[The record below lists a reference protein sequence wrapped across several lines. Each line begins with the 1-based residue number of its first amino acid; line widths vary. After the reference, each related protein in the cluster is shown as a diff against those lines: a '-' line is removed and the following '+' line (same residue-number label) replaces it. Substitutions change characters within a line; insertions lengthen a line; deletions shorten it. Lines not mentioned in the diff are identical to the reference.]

1 MGYDDVDVRKVAIVL
16 RDHGVTRVALNA
28 CLSSSTKH
36 QTLPS
41 MAEIFIEHGITSV
54 SAMSYLILDETAKTY
69 YDAFYQALILGGK
82 GFHEAA
88 AKGREALRVQS
99 PSPKD
104 WLNPTNYRNRV
115 FTFNNKFLPGRPHIM
130 RWIGLAILMVYLRV
144 CPWPNTSYRVMI
156 PSIFLSQFHH
166 WPMSSSKNGWA
177 FRLKTAGLWLV
188 LVILFGRLIFYRH
201 QAPSRALALQRYF
214 VDRAARQFSKA
225 DHCTG
230 YSAFRNEQ
238 KKLRKQER
246 RTSSFELSIEHMAI
260 EDYLYCK
267 KRLYLWGDDNE
278 YLNTTMVNLARL
290 WIRTGFID
298 EAHIKDATDF
308 LGILSRPDLTKSIFN
323 GAVLPDRHRKVRGPR
338 ALLVITNID
347 KFVESLKNRHA
358 ELAKKV
364 QQGKHAER
372 TRNVERV
379 KKFELANADET
390 QKMDS
395 WIRSRSAGPDCL
407 DTYLVITGDK
417 HKSWWEGLIWGPE
430 IDPSWGYAFPY
441 NPNIFVLSGGEAEV
455 IRPRSDPYT

>member
-1 MGYDDVDVRKVAIVL
+1 MLK
-16 RDHGVTRVALNA
+16 DHGVTRVALNA

-41 MAEIFIEHGITSV
+41 MAEIFIEHGVTSV
-54 SAMSYLILDETAKTY
+54 SAMSYLILDETAKSY

-115 FTFNNKFLPGRPHIM
+115 FTFNNKFSPGRPHIK
-130 RWIGLAILMVYLRV
+130 RWICLAILMLYLRV
-144 CPWPNTSYRVMI
+144 CPWPNTSFRVMI
-156 PSIFLSQFHH
+156 PSTFLSLIHP
-166 WPMSSSKNGWA
+166 WRMASSKNGWA
-177 FRLKTAGLWLV
+177 FRLKTVELCLV
-188 LVILFGRLIFYRH
+188 LFILFSGLIFYRH

-214 VDRAARQFSKA
+214 VDRAARQFSKT

-230 YSAFRNEQ
+230 FSAFHNEQ
-238 KKLRKQER
+238 KKLRKHEGQ
-246 RTSSFELSIEHMAI
+246 TSSFELLIEHMAI
-260 EDYLYCK
+260 EDHLYYK

-278 YLNTTMVNLARL
+278 NLNTTMVNLARL

-308 LGILSRPDLTKSIFN
+308 LGLLSRPDLTQSIFN
-323 GAVLPDRHRKVRGPR
+323 GAVLPDQHRKVRGPR
-338 ALLVITNID
+338 TLLVIKNID
-347 KFVESLKNRHA
+347 KFVESLKNRQV
-358 ELAKKV
+358 ELAKKI
-364 QQGKHAER
+364 QQG
-372 TRNVERV
+372 TNVELTRDVELV

-390 QKMDS
+390 QKMNS
-395 WIRSRSAGPDCL
+395 WIKSRSAGADCL

-417 HKSWWEGLIWGPE
+417 HKSWWEGLVWGPE

-441 NPNIFVLSGGEAEV
+441 NPNIFVLSRGEAEV
-455 IRPRSDPYT
+455 IGPRSDPYI